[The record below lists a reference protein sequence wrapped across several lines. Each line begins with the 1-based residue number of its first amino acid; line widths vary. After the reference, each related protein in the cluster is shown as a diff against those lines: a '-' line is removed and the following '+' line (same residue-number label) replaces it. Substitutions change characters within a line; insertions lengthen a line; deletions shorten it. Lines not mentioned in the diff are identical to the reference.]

1 MAKVTR
7 SISLE
12 DWEEKTRLN
21 EKQLQSVYEVKE
33 TCTELPLPSSW
44 YFNDKSLG
52 SPSAGKTFSSG
63 GLTPDASTSPLLN
76 PLNAGVLSSH
86 LRAINRSR
94 SATNL
99 YVESTTAA
107 EKQSA
112 NDIGTDKPIETLQ
125 QFFDW
130 FAIMEKEMEKGQE
143 DIYRDHLSIVS
154 FYKEVCDEFLNDL
167 QSTKKLF
174 DDLRND
180 YGFVEKQTK
189 SLQTTC
195 EELLEEQHQ
204 LTQLADAL
212 TERLQY
218 FNQLE
223 PIAKVFNA
231 PGDDICLKPDF
242 IPMLEK
248 LDECITYMNDHLNYR
263 DSELYL
269 MRFRQCLTRAMTLI
283 KMYAIS
289 TIKTLGY
296 ETYKQIMS
304 KNADPTMTLSKQTT
318 IFNVKFRTIAPTIKN
333 LADEVEKRGRGHTE
347 YMTLYKEIISVY
359 IQTRQQ
365 VLSPIISRKIMELS
379 PNGSNL
385 LTFARNGCA
394 YIMGLCSDEYNL
406 FYTFFQSG
414 EDEIYEYLEL
424 LTSYLHDYLRPRII
438 HENNILVLSEL
449 CSIFQMYVLQENQ
462 LLPVT
467 DNDASKKDVVFGHL
481 IQDALED
488 AQTRLVFRSQMY
500 IHNDIEKYQ
509 SKPEDFQLERLKGNS
524 APSTSILLD
533 SNQQQQSQQ
542 QEITIGPATLNIDE
556 DQSDTQS
563 ITPSITMT
571 EKSTF
576 EDPDVLLGQGLDVS
590 KGWYPTLQKTMWILS
605 KLYRNVQT
613 KVFEDLAQ
621 EAISLCIETLK
632 RASETMAVNESRLVG
647 QLFLIKQLITLKEQL
662 TPFEVNFV
670 HAEKAL
676 DFSSVTDTLNSFPT
690 TRSLLFNRK

>member
-1 MAKVTR
+1 
-7 SISLE
+7 
-12 DWEEKTRLN
+12 
-21 EKQLQSVYEVKE
+21 
-33 TCTELPLPSSW
+33 
-44 YFNDKSLG
+44 
-52 SPSAGKTFSSG
+52 
-63 GLTPDASTSPLLN
+63 
-76 PLNAGVLSSH
+76 
-86 LRAINRSR
+86 
-94 SATNL
+94 
-99 YVESTTAA
+99 
-107 EKQSA
+107 
-112 NDIGTDKPIETLQ
+112 
-125 QFFDW
+125 
-130 FAIMEKEMEKGQE
+130 MEKEMEKGQE

-167 QSTKKLF
+167 QSTRKLF
-174 DDLRND
+174 DDLGND

-365 VLSPIISRKIMELS
+365 VLSPIISRKIMELG
-379 PNGSNL
+379 PNGGNL

-406 FYTFFQSG
+406 FYTFFQTG

-467 DNDASKKDVVFGHL
+467 DNDASKKEVVFGHL

-524 APSTSILLD
+524 ASSTSILLD

-563 ITPSITMT
+563 IAPSIAMT
-571 EKSTF
+571 ERSTF

-632 RASETMAVNESRLVG
+632 KASETMETNESRLVS

>member
-1 MAKVTR
+1 MDQRLK
-7 SISLE
+7 LNLN
-12 DWEEKTRLN
+12 WEEKTRLD

-44 YFNDKSLG
+44 YFNEKSLG
-52 SPSAGKTFSSG
+52 SPAAGKTLSSG
-63 GLTPDASTSPLLN
+63 GLTP
-76 PLNAGVLSSH
+76 
-86 LRAINRSR
+86 ISR
-94 SATNL
+94 STTNL

-112 NDIGTDKPIETLQ
+112 IDIGTDKPIETLQ

-130 FAIMEKEMEKGQE
+130 FAVMEKDMEKGQE

-154 FYKEVCDEFLNDL
+154 YYKEVCDEFLKDI
-167 QSTKKLF
+167 QTTRKLF
-174 DDLRND
+174 DDLGKD

-223 PIAKVFNA
+223 PIAKMFNA

-269 MRFRQCLTRAMTLI
+269 MRFRQCLTRGMTLI
-283 KMYAIS
+283 KMYSIS

-304 KNADPTMTLSKQTT
+304 KTSDSSMTLSKQTT
-318 IFNVKFRTIAPTIKN
+318 LFNVKFRTIAPTIKH
-333 LADEVEKRGRGHTE
+333 LADEVEKRGRGHNE
-347 YMTLYKEIISVY
+347 YMILYKEIINVY

-365 VLSPIISRKIMELS
+365 VLSPIISRKILELG
-379 PNGSNL
+379 PNGGDL
-385 LTFARNGCA
+385 LTFARNGCS

-406 FYTFFQSG
+406 FYNFFQSG

-449 CSIFQMYVLQENQ
+449 CSIFQTYVLQENQ

-467 DNDASKKDVVFGHL
+467 DNDASKKEIVFGHL

-488 AQTRLVFRSQMY
+488 AQSRLVFRSQMY

-509 SKPEDFQLERLKGNS
+509 SKPEDFQLERLRGNNLS
-524 APSTSILLD
+524 SNQLILD
-533 SNQQQQSQQ
+533 ANNQQQDN
-542 QEITIGPATLNIDE
+542 TIGPATLNIDE

-563 ITPSITMT
+563 IAPSIAMT
-571 EKSTF
+571 ERSLF
-576 EDPDVLLGQGLDVS
+576 EDPDALLGQGLDVS
-590 KGWYPTLQKTMWILS
+590 RGWYPTLQKTMWILS

-632 RASETMAVNESRLVG
+632 KASETTTANESRLVG

-662 TPFEVNFV
+662 TPYEVNFV

-676 DFSSVTDTLNSFPT
+676 DFSSVADTLNSFQT
-690 TRSLLFNRK
+690 TRALLFNRK